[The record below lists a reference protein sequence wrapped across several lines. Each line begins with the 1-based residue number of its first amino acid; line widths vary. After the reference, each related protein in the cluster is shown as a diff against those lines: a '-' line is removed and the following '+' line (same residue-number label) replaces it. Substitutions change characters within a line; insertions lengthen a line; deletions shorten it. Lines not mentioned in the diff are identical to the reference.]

1 MTTFFSLWSLWFRR
15 SGIACGVF
23 GLGLVLAGSS
33 SLEDSGGLSIT
44 RKEAGIAIVYSGT
57 LQSAES
63 VLGPWGNVVGSSSPY
78 ETPLVDPQLFYR
90 TIESGG
96 IFASESAVEL
106 VLRGP
111 FQQHFDLASAG
122 IPDGIFP
129 PVREKP
135 FFDGILEIGDS
146 GWPVRLRVRGNSSL
160 QECPFPKLKLKI
172 SRTNREGTMFEDAR
186 ELKIGTHCAEG
197 GRGNIGRLR
206 EELATYREVLV
217 YEIMEGLGFI
227 GPRVRRAK
235 INYQDTSSGEDE
247 SRFGWELSRM
257 AFLFDH
263 VELVAERIGG
273 RALEDEE
280 VAALV
285 AANFDEQ
292 LVVELMLFHALIGN
306 WDYVLS
312 PDGRGLW
319 NTEVIQ
325 LEDGSLL
332 PVAGDFDLS
341 SWVTGRVRVTAP
353 RDFLPDEVDLVRQV
367 RFEAGRI
374 HELFGATLFTNGMD
388 RFVQYR
394 EALEEQICSADLD
407 VDGRDQ
413 VLEHVGVYFDELM
426 GVVGQGR

>member
-1 MTTFFSLWSLWFRR
+1 MNSFFSLWGLGFRR
-15 SGIACGVF
+15 SGIACGVL
-23 GLGLVLAGSS
+23 GIGLVLVGSS
-33 SLEDSGGLSIT
+33 DSQDSGGLSIA
-44 RKEAGIAIVYSGT
+44 RKEAGISIVYSGV

-78 ETPLVDPQLFYR
+78 ETLLVGPQLFYR
-90 TIESGG
+90 SIESGG
-96 IFASESAVEL
+96 IFATDSVVEL
-106 VLRGP
+106 MLRGP

-129 PVREKP
+129 PVRDKP
-135 FFDGILEIGDS
+135 YFDGTLEIGDMA
-146 GWPVRLRVRGNSSL
+146 WPVRLRVRGNSSL
-160 QECPFPKLKLKI
+160 QECPFPKMKLKI
-172 SRTNREGTMFEDAR
+172 SRKNREGTMFEDAR

-217 YEIMEGLGFI
+217 YEVMEGLGFV

-235 INYQDTSSGEDE
+235 IHYQDTSSGEDE
-247 SRFGWELSRM
+247 SRFGWQLSRM

-263 VELVAERIGG
+263 VELVAEGIGG

-285 AANFDEQ
+285 DANFDEQ
-292 LVVELMLFHALIGN
+292 LMVDLMLFHALIGN

-312 PDGRGLW
+312 SDGRGLW
-319 NTEVIQ
+319 NTEVVQ
-325 LEDGSLL
+325 LEDGTLL

-353 RDFLPDEVDLVRQV
+353 RDYFPDEVDLVRQV
-367 RFEAGRI
+367 RFEVGRI
-374 HELFGATLFTNGMD
+374 HELFGATLFNKGMD
-388 RFVQYR
+388 RFVRFR
-394 EALEEQICSADLD
+394 EAMEEQICSADLD
-407 VDGRDQ
+407 VEGRDQ
-413 VLEHVGVYFDELM
+413 VLEHVGIFFDELM
-426 GVVGQGR
+426 GLAGENR